1 MKPPP
6 SLRRSRRR
14 RLPAAPDK
22 LPIAKLKLPA
32 GFNIEVYAA
41 GIANARSLAEGDK
54 GTVFVGSRLVDNVY
68 AIVNKDGKRSVKVIA
83 SGLYRPN
90 GVAFK
95 NGTLYI
101 AELSK
106 ISKIDKVEDNLD
118 NPPKP
123 TMIYDNLPKD
133 EAHGWKFIGIGP
145 DNKLYVPVGQPG
157 NNVLHDDAHG
167 QIRRIN
173 LDGSG
178 AEVIARGVRN
188 TVGFDWNPE
197 TKQLYFTD
205 NGRDW
210 MSEDVPEDE
219 LNRITKVGEHFG
231 APYCLQGNIV
241 DPEFGWGKSCSDY
254 TAPVGLMGPHTAA
267 LGMRFYTGNMFPKAY
282 KNAIIV
288 ARHGSWNRSKKVGGD
303 VVVVK
308 LNKDGTVKSM
318 EPFITGF
325 LENNKLYRPAGRR
338 DADEGRLAA
347 GLRRLERRG
356 LSRHLRQAEGRGAV
370 SASRHCGRS
379 DASRDQITDTCDAW
393 LRRLRIAAYD
403 VRARPPMRKIIA
415 ALAFALDR
423 ILRGAPRR
431 SQERAAPCLACH
443 GEEGQSET
451 ENTPSLGGQQA
462 PYALIQLF
470 MFREKLRD
478 VRADERDGEAA
489 HRRRS
494 AHLFRFHRQTAE
506 AGAAG
511 RAPAIPR
518 GCSARQALAQQHRC
532 NTCHN
537 TDFSGKD
544 NVPRIANQREDY
556 LDKTLREYKDNS
568 RHGYDGTMADVM
580 EPVTPEQI
588 GDLAYYLAR
597 VH

>member
-1 MKPPP
+1 MIIGLSAPRGLLLAGAFICVFTFGAAAQQPANPPP
-6 SLRRSRRR
+6 AAAPAAAPAP
-14 RLPAAPDK
+14 LPPGSPLIGRPADNEAAAKLAPVAPPPIAAAPDK
-22 LPIAKLKLPA
+22 LPIAKLKVPP

-41 GIANARSLAEGDK
+41 GMANARSLAEGDK
-54 GTVFVGSRLVDNVY
+54 GTVFVGSRLVGNVY
-68 AIVNKDGKRSVKVIA
+68 AIANKDGKRSVRTLA

-106 ISKIDKVEDNLD
+106 VSKIDKVEDNLD
-118 NPPKP
+118 ASPKL

-133 EAHGWKFIGIGP
+133 EAHGWKFIAIGP

-167 QIRRIN
+167 QIRRMN

-254 TAPVGLMGPHTAA
+254 TAPVGLLGPHSAA

-303 VVVVK
+303 VLVVK
-308 LNKDGTVKSM
+308 LNKDGTVKST

-325 LENNKLYRPAGRR
+325 LENNSYIGRPVDVMQMKDGSLLVS
-338 DADEGRLAA
+338 DDWN
-347 GLRRLERRG
+347 
-356 LSRHLRQAEGRGAV
+356 GAV
-370 SASRHCGRS
+370 YRVTYGKPKV
-379 DASRDQITDTCDAW
+379 
-393 LRRLRIAAYD
+393 AA
-403 VRARPPMRKIIA
+403 
-415 ALAFALDR
+415 
-423 ILRGAPRR
+423 
-431 SQERAAPCLACH
+431 Q
-443 GEEGQSET
+443 
-451 ENTPSLGGQQA
+451 
-462 PYALIQLF
+462 
-470 MFREKLRD
+470 
-478 VRADERDGEAA
+478 
-489 HRRRS
+489 
-494 AHLFRFHRQTAE
+494 
-506 AGAAG
+506 
-511 RAPAIPR
+511 
-518 GCSARQALAQQHRC
+518 
-532 NTCHN
+532 
-537 TDFSGKD
+537 
-544 NVPRIANQREDY
+544 
-556 LDKTLREYKDNS
+556 
-568 RHGYDGTMADVM
+568 
-580 EPVTPEQI
+580 
-588 GDLAYYLAR
+588 
-597 VH
+597 